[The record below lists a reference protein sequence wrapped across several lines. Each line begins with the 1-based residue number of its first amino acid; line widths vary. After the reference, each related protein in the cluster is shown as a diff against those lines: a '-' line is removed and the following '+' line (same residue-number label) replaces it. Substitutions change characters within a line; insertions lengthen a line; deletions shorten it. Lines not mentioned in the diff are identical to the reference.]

1 MGTLK
6 TTPGKSLKQLEYNYP
21 AYIMLRGPNLV
32 LKKRLRPLF
41 STYFGKKGLISKI
54 LLRSMLAAR
63 HFFTENGRKRALFSS
78 FSTRKRL
85 QNQPACH
92 SYLTELLHVDIRWKL
107 VHFC

>member
-63 HFFTENGRKRALFSS
+63 HFFIFFLRKMAVNVLCLAHFEPVKVSKTS
-78 FSTRKRL
+78 QLSTVIS
-85 QNQPACH
+85 QN
-92 SYLTELLHVDIRWKL
+92 
-107 VHFC
+107 F

>member
-63 HFFTENGRKRALFSS
+63 HFFLNFFTKNGYTRDFSDSFQCPKRPEVNLMFQSH
-78 FSTRKRL
+78 L
-85 QNQPACH
+85 
-92 SYLTELLHVDIRWKL
+92 E
-107 VHFC
+107 

>member
-63 HFFTENGRKRALFSS
+63 HFFNFFLRKMGIHVPFRTHFYAQNALKAS
-78 FSTRKRL
+78 
-85 QNQPACH
+85 
-92 SYLTELLHVDIRWKL
+92 
-107 VHFC
+107 

>member
-6 TTPGKSLKQLEYNYP
+6 TTPGTSLKQLEYNYP

-63 HFFTENGRKRALFSS
+63 HFFFLKILRKMGIHVTFRTHFNA
-78 FSTRKRL
+78 
-85 QNQPACH
+85 QNVLKAC
-92 SYLTELLHVDIRWKL
+92 
-107 VHFC
+107 